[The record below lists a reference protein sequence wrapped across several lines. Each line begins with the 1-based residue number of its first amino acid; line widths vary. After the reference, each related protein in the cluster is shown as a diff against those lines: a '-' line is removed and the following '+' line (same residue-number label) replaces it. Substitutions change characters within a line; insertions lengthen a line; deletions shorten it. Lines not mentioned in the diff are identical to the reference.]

1 MLELFL
7 YHEAFIPLPLRH
19 RSFFSRSFLLSLSLS
34 LSLCPLQLF
43 SSASFRLSTAAEPG
57 AGALFFP
64 SLLLLSLFFCLEK
77 APAAAC
83 AVYVHETR
91 NRSFSGTFV
100 RSHTQEPPSRGFQRH
115 QRATK
120 PRETSLIK
128 ENKHLP
134 ETVEYLASKILLR
147 VCLCESLGRTAS
159 RRLFQPVCPPVRI
172 YIRRHRRHV

>member
-1 MLELFL
+1 M

-34 LSLCPLQLF
+34 LSLPPAAFQLC
-43 SSASFRLSTAAEPG
+43 
-57 AGALFFP
+57 FFP
-64 SLLLLSLFFCLEK
+64 SLDRRRAWCWCPLLPLTLAALSLFLLGK
-77 APAAAC
+77 GAC
-83 AVYVHETR
+83 CCVRCVCPR
-91 NRSFSGTFV
+91 NQKPVFLRHFRSI
-100 RSHTQEPPSRGFQRH
+100 SHTRTPLKGLSATPESNKAQRDQLD
-115 QRATK
+115 QRK
-120 PRETSLIK
+120 Q
-128 ENKHLP
+128 NKHLP